1 MAAARGAIPKING
14 PKNDE
19 GGGEAI
25 PIRSTDTA
33 IGSYGC
39 VTEDDGLQSEQR
51 L

>member
-1 MAAARGAIPKING
+1 MATGAIPKTNG
-14 PKNDE
+14 AVDE
-19 GGGEAI
+19 SI
-25 PIRSTDTA
+25 PIRSTTDTA

>member
-14 PKNDE
+14 PKNE
-19 GGGEAI
+19 EGGEAI

>member
-1 MAAARGAIPKING
+1 MANRGAVPKMNG
-14 PKNDE
+14 STENNE
-19 GGGEAI
+19 SR
-25 PIRSTDTA
+25 PIRANDSA

>member
-1 MAAARGAIPKING
+1 MATGAIAKTNG
-14 PKNDE
+14 TVDE
-19 GGGEAI
+19 SI
-25 PIRSTDTA
+25 PIRSTTDNTA